1 MVGAFHRPDHICP
14 SERAD
19 VDPTAARKKTKAPGT
34 TTPGSFVETREKTD
48 ERPFYTVNEL
58 PHPHV
63 LFTLGLLNL
72 KPAPS
77 SVSM

>member
-1 MVGAFHRPDHICP
+1 MNSGSYRDTRRDFSRRSAF
-14 SERAD
+14 
-19 VDPTAARKKTKAPGT
+19 
-34 TTPGSFVETREKTD
+34 ETDQKPPLT
-48 ERPFYTVNEL
+48 YTVNEL

-63 LFTLGLLNL
+63 LLTFGLLNL